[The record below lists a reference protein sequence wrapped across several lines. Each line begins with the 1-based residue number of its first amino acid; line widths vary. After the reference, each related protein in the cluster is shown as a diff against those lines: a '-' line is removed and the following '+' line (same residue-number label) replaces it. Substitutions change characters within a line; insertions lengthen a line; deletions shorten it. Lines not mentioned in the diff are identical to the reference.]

1 MEEDIK
7 LLKEWLIQL
16 NELFEKTKINNTKE
30 RKSLENLIKGYKK
43 LEVENEELKRLANN
57 KQFFSHI
64 YIAQKYTPKSKIKEK
79 IEELETKLKVFEKDI
94 RYCKDKVEARLMN
107 DEIYVLRRCMDL
119 LQELM
124 EDK

>member
-7 LLKEWLIQL
+7 ILEEMRKKM
-16 NELFEKTKINNTKE
+16 NKTLSHKITRQE
-30 RKSLENLIKGYKK
+30 FQAIENLIKGYRELEEK
-43 LEVENEELKRLANN
+43 LNQLLKYEDDLRIKERAFCKEN
-57 KQFFSHI
+57 HI
-64 YIAQKYTPKSKIKEK
+64 PKSKIKEK

-119 LQELM
+119 LKELM